1 MTEGL
6 LERAVASL
14 KQKMEDEYN
23 LGKDEAL
30 NRIADGD
37 ISLSEVEEISDKGAA
52 SDYASIRF
60 LSPKYIDQSDSYL
73 DGFSDGCIEVLRQ
86 ISSES

>member
-37 ISLSEVEEISDKGAA
+37 ISLSEVEEISDKGVV
-52 SDYASIRF
+52 SD
-60 LSPKYIDQSDSYL
+60 
-73 DGFSDGCIEVLRQ
+73 
-86 ISSES
+86 